1 MKNKGRKAF
10 TLIELLV
17 VVAIIGILAALL
29 TPAIGNAR
37 RRAARVN
44 CGNNLKQ
51 IGLALHTYSIDH
63 NEQFPKDLKDLY
75 PEYIDDPKVFVCPS
89 SADEV
94 TGDGKSFSG
103 TISYEYVAGLSES
116 SPSTSVLAKDKSTN
130 HKEGGGNILY
140 VDGHVKWEK

>member
-1 MKNKGRKAF
+1 MKKGGRKAF

-51 IGLALHTYSIDH
+51 IGLAIHTYSIDH
-63 NEQFPKDLKDLY
+63 NEQFPKDLKELY
-75 PEYIDDPKVFVCPS
+75 PDYIDDSKVFICPS
-89 SADEV
+89 SPDVV
-94 TGDGKSFSG
+94 TAEGNSLSG
-103 TISYEYVAGLSES
+103 TISYDYTTGLNES
-116 SPSTSVLAKDKSTN
+116 SASTEVLVKDRNGN
-130 HKEGGGNILY
+130 HKEGGGNMLY